1 MVWYH
6 MQSHSRPCPALHP
19 SQPLPRLWVIPYISL
34 GDSVWGQC
42 LGTVPGDSAWRQ
54 CLGTY
59 SSLGDS
65 VWGQC
70 LGTVPGDSAWGHMAV
85 QGDSVWGQCL
95 GTYGSLG
102 GQSLVVYSSLVGGCL
117 ETASAWR
124 RSGSCDYFLVYI
136 CLDHFLSPGRYSDSK
151 LFPSVDKHLACIS
164 SILLQNFPVS
174 LSHVLDPLVGCK
186 YIPPLTYL
194 PSWKTESNV

>member
-1 MVWYH
+1 MSHLQLTLHNGVGKIRGAMVWYH

-42 LGTVPGDSAWRQ
+42 LGTVPGDS
-54 CLGTY
+54 
-59 SSLGDS
+59 
-65 VWGQC
+65 
-70 LGTVPGDSAWGHMAV
+70 
-85 QGDSVWGQCL
+85 VWGQCL

-117 ETASAWR
+117 ERVPGDSAWR
-124 RSGSCDYFLVYI
+124 HSVSCDYFLVYI